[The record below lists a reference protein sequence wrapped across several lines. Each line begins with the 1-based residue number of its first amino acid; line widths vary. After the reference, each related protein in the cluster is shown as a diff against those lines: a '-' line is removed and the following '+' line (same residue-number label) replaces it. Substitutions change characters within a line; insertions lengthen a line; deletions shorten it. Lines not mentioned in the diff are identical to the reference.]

1 MREQTK
7 MTEDEVN
14 DASAALVA
22 WFKSQDMSPQD
33 AVVVMTSVITGI
45 FSVSKNTKIEIIT
58 VEDTKKH

>member
-1 MREQTK
+1 